1 MAERPYTVTE
11 ITQAIRQNLEA
22 EFPVLWIVGEISQY
36 NQAASGH
43 RYFTL
48 VDQNCQLRCVMWRS
62 ATPAF
67 RPEAGVKVLARGRIT
82 VYERN
87 GEYQLNVSQL
97 FPAGSG
103 QQQLALE
110 ALKLRLR
117 EEGLFDEA
125 RKRPLPAF
133 PLSVGVVTSRT
144 GAAIRDIL
152 HVLERRF
159 RGVNIV
165 VRPTLVQGAGAPE
178 DIALAIEELNAFGR
192 VDVLI
197 VGRGGGSAEDLAAFN
212 TEVVVRAIRG
222 SGIPVISAVGHEIDV
237 TLADLAADCRAPTP
251 SAAAELA
258 VRDAGELRARIQN
271 LAGRSYA
278 ALNRYLKENQ
288 DLLDSYL
295 GRYGLRKVEDNIHQS
310 IQAVDDLQK
319 GLQNGVRRSFDKRLA
334 SYRRHTGELG
344 ALSPLSVLSRGYSL
358 THRADNNELVT
369 RAGSLAEDDRVRVR
383 LSEGEITCTV
393 DEIQATSHEDRR

>member
-1 MAERPYTVTE
+1 MAERPFTVTE
-11 ITQAIRQNLEA
+11 ITRAIRQNLEA

-67 RPEAGVKVLARGRIT
+67 RPETGVKVLARGRIT
-82 VYERN
+82 VYERS
-87 GEYQLNVSQL
+87 GEYQLNVNQL

-110 ALKLRLR
+110 ALKLKLR

-159 RGVNIV
+159 RGVGIV
-165 VRPTLVQGAGAPE
+165 LRPALVQGVGAPE
-178 DIALAIEELNAFGR
+178 DIALAIDELNAYGK

-212 TEVVVRAIRG
+212 TEIVVRAIRN

-258 VRDAGELRARIQN
+258 VRDAAELRARIRN
-271 LAGRSYA
+271 LEQRSCG

-295 GRYGLRKVEDNIHQS
+295 GRYGLRKVEDNILQS
-310 IQAVDDLQK
+310 IQAVDDLEK
-319 GLQNGVRRSFDKRLA
+319 GLQNGVRRIFDRRLA

-344 ALSPLSVLSRGYSL
+344 ALSPFSVLSRGYSL
-358 THRADNNELVT
+358 THRLDNNELVT
-369 RAGSLAEDDRVRVR
+369 RAGSLAEGDRVRVR

-393 DEIQATSHEDRR
+393 DGFPDGSPADR